1 MHFDIPN
8 NIFVCLFIVHNIINL
23 KRHEQVCLMR
33 LRFERYFPHHRDC
46 KQKICNQIIDKIKKY
61 DSQFFLQFGKSL
73 YGKVVY

>member
-8 NIFVCLFIVHNIINL
+8 NIFVCLFIVRSIISL

-33 LRFERYFPHHRDC
+33 LRFERYFSHH
-46 KQKICNQIIDKIKKY
+46 QKICNQIIDKIKKY